1 MRWCIAPRPRGG
13 ANKYAASFASGWPW
27 LDLNFM
33 QNNDPANVSEPLLS
47 SPDERMNPRL
57 FPPFVAP
64 PCRHEPL
71 ALPQE
76 SAGDVGFDR
85 RGQGSEGIV
94 RPAESPC
101 GAVTGSFEGASSCYT
116 SALELSLP

>member
-1 MRWCIAPRPRGG
+1 
-13 ANKYAASFASGWPW
+13 
-27 LDLNFM
+27 M

-71 ALPQE
+71 ALSQE
-76 SAGDVGFDR
+76 SAGGVGVDGR
-85 RGQGSEGIV
+85 LQGSEGIV
-94 RPAESPC
+94 RPAESPG
-101 GAVTGSFEGASSCYT
+101 GAMTGSFEGASSCYP